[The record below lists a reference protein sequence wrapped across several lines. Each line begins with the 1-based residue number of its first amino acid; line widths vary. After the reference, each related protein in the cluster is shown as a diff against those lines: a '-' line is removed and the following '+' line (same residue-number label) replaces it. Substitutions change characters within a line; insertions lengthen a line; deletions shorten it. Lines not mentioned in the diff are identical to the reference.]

1 MYAYYIY
8 IIIVVYAN
16 NKSSFVAVLGHQSPP
31 QGLMPNEDMDSTP
44 LDSREKYRSYTRYVS
59 AAEEAERKDVWW
71 KTYRKHRE
79 EEQKDGKSSW
89 IHTHS
94 ELTFTRATLSVLI
107 GFVDSRR
114 AGQHRAPVSL
124 PLQEDGAEGEEEGDA
139 GEQKEPRDGKRR
151 STTNT

>member
-1 MYAYYIY
+1 
-8 IIIVVYAN
+8 
-16 NKSSFVAVLGHQSPP
+16 
-31 QGLMPNEDMDSTP
+31 MPNEDMDSTP

-59 AAEEAERKDVWW
+59 AAEEAERKDVGGRPLGNTERSR
-71 KTYRKHRE
+71 KTVSHHEYTLT
-79 EEQKDGKSSW
+79 QSW
-89 IHTHS
+89 HSQELHT
-94 ELTFTRATLSVLI
+94 VLI

-139 GEQKEPRDGKRR
+139 GEQKQPSDGKRR